1 MFLANHSQDFWHLE
15 ILKAFWEKKNMK
27 SAAFRAGNPH
37 SLVQHRHHPAVGS
50 LPDGSVDGFWYFS
63 DSKPQEDRK
72 ANIEN
77 PTQKVMIH

>member
-1 MFLANHSQDFWHLE
+1 
-15 ILKAFWEKKNMK
+15 MK

-50 LPDGSVDGFWYFS
+50 LPDGSADGFWYFS